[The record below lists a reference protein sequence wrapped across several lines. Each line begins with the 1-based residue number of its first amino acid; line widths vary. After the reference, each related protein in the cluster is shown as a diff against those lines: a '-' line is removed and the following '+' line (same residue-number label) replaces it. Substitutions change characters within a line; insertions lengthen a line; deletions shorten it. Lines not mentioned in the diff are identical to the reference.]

1 MRRALACAMLVC
13 IGLCQFRAVVTAEP
27 AAQGTIA
34 AITSPEEQAVV
45 RGTVPIIG
53 TAVDANFW
61 KYEVHYAPEPN
72 PLDQWV
78 LIGAIHET
86 QVVDGLLETW
96 ETTIIP
102 DGMYSLRLRDVNR
115 TGNYSEIFVRGTL
128 VANAE
133 PTETP
138 VPTDTPLPTATIT
151 PAATPTFAIPTSPLA
166 QPTATPTLVRPTQS
180 TLTDL
185 LDFSAWGQSLC
196 LGVQLMVAVLVA
208 LILIFALRRIL

>member
-102 DGMYSLRLRDVNR
+102 DGMYGLRLRDVNR
-115 TGNYSEIFVRGTL
+115 TGNYSEIFVRGIL

>member
-13 IGLCQFRAVVTAEP
+13 IGLCQIKTVVTAEP

-53 TAVDANFW
+53 TSVDANFW

-96 ETTIIP
+96 ETMIIP

-115 TGNYSEIFVRGTL
+115 TGNYSEIFVRGIL

-196 LGVQLMVAVLVA
+196 LGVQLMVAALVA